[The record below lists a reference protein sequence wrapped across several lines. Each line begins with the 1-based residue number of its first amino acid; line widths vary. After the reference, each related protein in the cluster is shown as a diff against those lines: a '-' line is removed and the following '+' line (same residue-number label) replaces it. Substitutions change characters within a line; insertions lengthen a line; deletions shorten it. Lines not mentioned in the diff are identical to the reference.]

1 MTMKYSSPYQA
12 HMLLMLHNTI
22 TPYNNIYIS
31 EFDKL
36 SYLFLD
42 AKLWNGTSLG
52 GALGA
57 EDLTTASAM
66 MLPGHHSKLKKNYI
80 IQHDHVLDLEN
91 APRSGL
97 LGMQMRVA
105 RLM

>member
-12 HMLLMLHNTI
+12 HMFLMLHNTTI
-22 TPYNNIYIS
+22 PYNNIYIS

-66 MLPGHHSKLKKNYI
+66 MLPGHHSKLEKKI
-80 IQHDHVLDLEN
+80 ILFSTTMCWTWRMLRGQVCSECK
-91 APRSGL
+91 
-97 LGMQMRVA
+97 
-105 RLM
+105 